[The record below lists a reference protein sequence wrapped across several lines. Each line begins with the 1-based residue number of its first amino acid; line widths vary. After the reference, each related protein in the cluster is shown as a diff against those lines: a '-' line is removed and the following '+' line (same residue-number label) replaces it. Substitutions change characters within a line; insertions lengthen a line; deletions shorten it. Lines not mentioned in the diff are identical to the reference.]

1 MINKEERLELY
12 YSLIKGLDELSEVD
26 KRLIKN
32 SLRIRIEL
40 SDESDRGCVLLGS
53 SYIENQLKILLEK
66 ILIGTKKHKKDLF
79 SGYGPLSTFSS
90 KIKLS
95 YSLGII
101 SENLYKE
108 LEIIKSI
115 RNLFAHYPDKISFDN
130 VEIIKLC
137 NKLKLSYKIKKEES
151 AKRLFLS
158 STSQVLGLL
167 DIEYIKAKQFNEKKD
182 ELDNH
187 FLEDKILEIKSFF

>member
-66 ILIGTKKHKKDLF
+66 I
-79 SGYGPLSTFSS
+79 
-90 KIKLS
+90 
-95 YSLGII
+95 
-101 SENLYKE
+101 
-108 LEIIKSI
+108 
-115 RNLFAHYPDKISFDN
+115 
-130 VEIIKLC
+130 
-137 NKLKLSYKIKKEES
+137 
-151 AKRLFLS
+151 
-158 STSQVLGLL
+158 
-167 DIEYIKAKQFNEKKD
+167 
-182 ELDNH
+182 
-187 FLEDKILEIKSFF
+187 